1 LLRVN
6 RRYDGKMTEANQKTN
21 PIAPSM
27 GRGGIREV
35 ASFFPKLG
43 LLAFGGVA
51 GHVAMM
57 RRELVDRRK
66 WISEQDFLDLFGI
79 MNLIPGPSSTEMVI
93 ALGYWRA
100 GWPALILAGALF
112 ILPAMLMVLALSWAY
127 VRYGT
132 LPAAQWILYGINPMV
147 IAIIADALWSLGR
160 TALRSAMLALMAGAA
175 LVLYFRGVSIVVILA
190 GTAALTILAAYWKTK
205 SEKPASGIFPAFL
218 ASAGAGA
225 TAAAIPFSMTR
236 LFLTFLKIG
245 AVSYGGGYVLLA
257 FLRADFVAH
266 LYWLTDKQL
275 LDSIAAGQITPGPVF
290 ASATFVGYL
299 TGGLKG
305 ALLATLGMFLPS
317 FIYIAIIFP
326 FIPKLKGS
334 KGARIFLDGINA
346 VTVGLMAAVSWQLAR
361 GAILDVFT
369 GVEALTG
376 LLILRRFQINSA
388 WLILAGLIAGFAW
401 KFAMGGA

>member
-1 LLRVN
+1 MV
-6 RRYDGKMTEANQKTN
+6 EQTN

-27 GRGGIREV
+27 ARGNLREV
-35 ASFFPKLG
+35 ASFFLKLG
-43 LLAFGGVA
+43 LLAFGGAA

-66 WISEQDFLDLFGI
+66 WISEQEFLDLFGI
-79 MNLIPGPSSTEMVI
+79 MNLIPGPSSTETVI

-100 GWPALILAGALF
+100 GWPALFLAGTIF
-112 ILPAMLMVLALSWAY
+112 ILPSMLMILGLSWAY

-147 IAIIADALWSLGR
+147 IAIVADALWSLGR
-160 TALRSAMLALMAGAA
+160 TAIKTLWLALMATASAA
-175 LVLYFRGVSIVVILA
+175 LYFQGVSIVAILV
-190 GTAALTILAAYWKTK
+190 GTAALAAVVGYAKTRGGGRK
-205 SEKPASGIFPAFL
+205 LGFFPL
-218 ASAGAGA
+218 LGMGAGA
-225 TAAAIPFSMTR
+225 AAVAAKAIPFSMAR

-245 AVSYGGGYVLLA
+245 AVSYGSGYVLLA

-266 LYWLTDKQL
+266 LHWLTDKQL
-275 LDSIAAGQITPGPVF
+275 LDAIAAGQITPGPVF

-305 ALLATLGMFLPS
+305 ALLATLGIFLPS
-317 FIYIAIIFP
+317 FVYIAIIFR

-334 KGARIFLDGINA
+334 PRARIFLDGINA

-361 GAILDVFT
+361 GAILDGFT
-369 GVEALTG
+369 AAEAVIG
-376 LLILRRFQINSA
+376 FFILRRYQINSA
-388 WLILAGLIAGFAW
+388 WVILGGLVAGFAL
-401 KFAMGGA
+401 KFATT

>member
-1 LLRVN
+1 
-6 RRYDGKMTEANQKTN
+6 MAETNQ
-21 PIAPSM
+21 IAPSM
-27 GRGGIREV
+27 ARGNVREV
-35 ASFFPKLG
+35 ASFFLKLG
-43 LLAFGGVA
+43 FLAFGGVA

-66 WISEQDFLDLFGI
+66 WISEQDFLYLFGI

-100 GWPALILAGALF
+100 GRPALILAGALF
-112 ILPAMLMVLALSWAY
+112 ILPAMLMVLGLSWAY
-127 VRYGT
+127 VRYGM

-147 IAIIADALWSLGR
+147 IAIIADALLSLGR
-160 TALRSAMLALMAGAA
+160 TALKTAWLALMAVASLA
-175 LVLYFRGVSIVVILA
+175 LYFRGVSIVAILA
-190 GTAALTILAAYWKTK
+190 GAAALTAIVGYSKTK
-205 SEKPASGIFPAFL
+205 WQHRALGIFPVPGL
-218 ASAGAGA
+218 GAGVAVTIVAVAA
-225 TAAAIPFSMTR
+225 TSAIPFSMAR

-245 AVSYGGGYVLLA
+245 AVTYGSGYVLLA

-266 LYWLTDKQL
+266 LHWLTDKQL
-275 LDSIAAGQITPGPVF
+275 LDAIAVGQITPGPVF
-290 ASATFVGYL
+290 TSATFVGYL

-317 FIYIAIIFP
+317 FIFIAILFP

-334 KGARIFLDGINA
+334 AGARIFLDGINA

-361 GAILDVFT
+361 GAILDAFT
-369 GVEALTG
+369 AVEAIVG

-388 WLILAGLIAGFAW
+388 WLILGGLVAGFAW
-401 KFAMGGA
+401 KFGTGSG